1 MVIEIKNKST
11 GEVTS
16 HDLEEP
22 VYEYLLYLGMYNEYL
37 EEENI
42 ILENKLQTPIY
53 ERENGEIKYRHLS

>member
-1 MVIEIKNKST
+1 
-11 GEVTS
+11 
-16 HDLEEP
+16 
-22 VYEYLLYLGMYNEYL
+22 MYNEYL